1 MMGYLKHCILEM
13 YNDHLKS
20 DLSAIMTDENIL
32 ANDFAVYQN
41 PFGVVERAKAQCNT
55 QLQRVWIK
63 QEIENCGKLG
73 AWKRRMTELLRND
86 SRSDLGPRARVCSPW
101 TPKDGS

>member
-1 MMGYLKHCILEM
+1 MGYLKHCILEM
-13 YNDHLKS
+13 YNDYLKS
-20 DLSAIMTDENIL
+20 DLSTIMTNENIL

-86 SRSDLGPRARVCSPW
+86 SPSDLRSSLGLCPRTAKLKVI
-101 TPKDGS
+101 

>member
-1 MMGYLKHCILEM
+1 MKVMGYLKYCILEM
-13 YNDHLKS
+13 YNDYLKS
-20 DLSAIMTDENIL
+20 DLSTIMTNENIL

-86 SRSDLGPRARVCSPW
+86 SQSDLRPTAAARA
-101 TPKDGS
+101 